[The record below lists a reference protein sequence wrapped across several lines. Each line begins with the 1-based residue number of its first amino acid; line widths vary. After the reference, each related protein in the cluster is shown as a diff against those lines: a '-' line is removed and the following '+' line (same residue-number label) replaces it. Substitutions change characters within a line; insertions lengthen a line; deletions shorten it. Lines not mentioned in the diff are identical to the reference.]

1 MICQFKFC
9 QQVTVESGLF
19 GKLFGCFPSRKLSL
33 FCCLLQ
39 PLIFSVEAQLFKST
53 VAFHQKLLYTEVLLF
68 CKFFCVILLLTSH
81 IRCFYLSLFQRYQ
94 LSKQR
99 SSCRQKLVVL
109 FAVCC
114 LVNSVP
120 VCSAAPVLNPATA
133 DIHQD
138 KDKDKDKDNDNDNE
152 KDISGISTTIF
163 K

>member
-1 MICQFKFC
+1 MA
-9 QQVTVESGLF
+9 S
-19 GKLFGCFPSRKLSL
+19 
-33 FCCLLQ
+33 CCLVVFLQ
-39 PLIFSVEAQLFKST
+39 ESFLCFVVCCDPLYSASKHNFCKST

-94 LSKQR
+94 LSQQQ

-138 KDKDKDKDNDNDNE
+138 NYKDKDKDNDNDNE

>member
-1 MICQFKFC
+1 MFLFELVPTVSAFEAAKF
-9 QQVTVESGLF
+9 
-19 GKLFGCFPSRKLSL
+19 
-33 FCCLLQ
+33 LQ
-39 PLIFSVEAQLFKST
+39 
-53 VAFHQKLLYTEVLLF
+53 TEV
-68 CKFFCVILLLTSH
+68 
-81 IRCFYLSLFQRYQ
+81 
-94 LSKQR
+94 
-99 SSCRQKLVVL
+99 SC
-109 FAVCC
+109 AVCC

>member
-1 MICQFKFC
+1 MASCLVVFLQESFLCFVVCCDPLYSASKHNFC
-9 QQVTVESGLF
+9 
-19 GKLFGCFPSRKLSL
+19 
-33 FCCLLQ
+33 
-39 PLIFSVEAQLFKST
+39 KSI

-138 KDKDKDKDNDNDNE
+138 NYKDKDKDKDKDNDNE